1 MPKVSEIIGGI
12 IVMFGPIILFQLLEV
27 MLWP

>member
-1 MPKVSEIIGGI
+1 MPKLSEIIGGI
-12 IVMFGPIILFQLLEV
+12 IVMFGPIILFQFMEV

>member
-1 MPKVSEIIGGI
+1 MPKLSEIIGGI
-12 IVMFGPIILFQLLEV
+12 IVMFGPIILFQMLEI

>member
-1 MPKVSEIIGGI
+1 MPKLSEIIGGI
-12 IVMFGPIILFQLLEV
+12 TVMFGPIILFQMLEV

>member
-1 MPKVSEIIGGI
+1 MPKLNEIIGGI
-12 IVMFGPIILFQLLEV
+12 IVMFGPIILFQFMEV

>member
-1 MPKVSEIIGGI
+1 MPKLSEIIGGI
-12 IVMFGPIILFQLLEV
+12 IVMFSPIILFQMLEV

>member
-1 MPKVSEIIGGI
+1 MPKLSEIIGGI
-12 IVMFGPIILFQLLEV
+12 IVMFGPIILFQLMEI

>member
-1 MPKVSEIIGGI
+1 MPKFSEIIGGI
-12 IVMFGPIILFQLLEV
+12 IVIFGPIILFQITEV

>member
-1 MPKVSEIIGGI
+1 MPKISEIIGGI
-12 IVMFGPIILFQLLEV
+12 IVMFGPIILFQLWEF